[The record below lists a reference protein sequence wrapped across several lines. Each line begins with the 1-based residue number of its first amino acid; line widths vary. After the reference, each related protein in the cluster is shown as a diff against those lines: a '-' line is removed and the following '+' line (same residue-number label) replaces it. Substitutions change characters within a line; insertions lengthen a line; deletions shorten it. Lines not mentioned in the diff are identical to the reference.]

1 MDMIAL
7 RAGYKYNYVEEGLSA
22 GVGIKY
28 AVEGGFGIKIDYS
41 YSDLGVFDA
50 VNRISIGASF

>member
-1 MDMIAL
+1 MDMVAL
-7 RAGYKYNYVEEGLSA
+7 RAGYKCNYDEEGLSA

-50 VNRISIGASF
+50 VNRISVGASF